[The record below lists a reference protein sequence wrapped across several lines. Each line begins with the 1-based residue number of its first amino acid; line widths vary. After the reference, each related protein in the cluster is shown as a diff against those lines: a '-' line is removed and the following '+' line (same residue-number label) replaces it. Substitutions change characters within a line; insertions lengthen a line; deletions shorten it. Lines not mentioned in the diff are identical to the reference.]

1 MRHLLALL
9 LCASAGAQAGE
20 IVFYRCT
27 DASGALTVQNM
38 PCPKGTQLQSRKVMQ
53 AVDTPPPMP
62 APAPAAPAALPA
74 LMAAPAEAPPV
85 AAATPAK
92 VPAAPAAAPV
102 PLPDLFQCRTREG
115 ESYFS
120 ESSEPPSRCVAM
132 QVTGLDGNP
141 STGAGEACEVV
152 RDTCTAI
159 DPAQQCPTWQQ
170 RVDEAE
176 SQWRFAAPSQA
187 QTLQKN
193 YQRLQS
199 LLDGSDCKTQKP

>member
-62 APAPAAPAALPA
+62 APAAPAALPA

-92 VPAAPAAAPV
+92 APAAPVAAPV

-159 DPAQQCPTWQQ
+159 DPARQCATWQQ

-199 LLDGSDCKTQKP
+199 LLDASDCKTQKP